1 VTQSL
6 STILPLTPGGLGT
19 EQALLVYVFR
29 GDAPTAAVLSFS
41 VGMRIVFITVN
52 VLLGF
57 AAIALMLRT
66 LRWRR
71 AVEAEAP
78 AEP

>member
-1 VTQSL
+1 
-6 STILPLTPGGLGT
+6 
-19 EQALLVYVFR
+19 
-29 GDAPTAAVLSFS
+29 
-41 VGMRIVFITVN
+41 MRIVFITVN